1 MYTDSDSDSDVD
13 PVVTAAH
20 KAVQDCFWNSDEE
33 HGLEDSDESA
43 SDDDLD
49 TATRDRTAEFE
60 TGAEETLRDA
70 WVSKLEFT
78 KGARRPLY
86 RTKRKVQQGA
96 GTGKGGK

>member
-1 MYTDSDSDSDVD
+1 MQNY
-13 PVVTAAH
+13 
-20 KAVQDCFWNSDEE
+20 FWNSDEE